1 MKKVLVLCNAGMSSS
16 LIAKKTYD
24 YFKDKNMD
32 IIVSATTVMDG
43 GNVIKNGDYDLYL
56 LSPQMR
62 MNFSKFEKLSKENN
76 KKIAQIPFNA
86 YAPTESGVQNMANL
100 IIENLE

>member
-24 YFKDKNMD
+24 YFKENNKD
-32 IIVSATTVMDG
+32 IEVTATTVMDG

-62 MNFSKFEKLSKENN
+62 MNFKKFESLAKENN
-76 KKIAQIPFNA
+76 KKIDQIPFNA
-86 YAPTESGVQNMANL
+86 YAPTKSGVENMVKLIMKNL
-100 IIENLE
+100 N